1 VSNTISFAKLEVS
14 LFMRGNVAM
23 MKATWETNSLAEPM
37 DDSGRCSPAP
47 DAL

>member
-1 VSNTISFAKLEVS
+1 
-14 LFMRGNVAM
+14 M

-47 DAL
+47 DALWQWTCEDGKYSTTEMV